1 MMLRDLQIFITIIN
15 SSLHTFI
22 NNEVLQIDTTIQIP
36 VLNVDILTFLP
47 NRLKRKPS
55 LEM

>member
-1 MMLRDLQIFITIIN
+1 MLRDFQILITIIN

-36 VLNVDILTFLP
+36 VLNVRHFNI
-47 NRLKRKPS
+47 S
-55 LEM
+55 S